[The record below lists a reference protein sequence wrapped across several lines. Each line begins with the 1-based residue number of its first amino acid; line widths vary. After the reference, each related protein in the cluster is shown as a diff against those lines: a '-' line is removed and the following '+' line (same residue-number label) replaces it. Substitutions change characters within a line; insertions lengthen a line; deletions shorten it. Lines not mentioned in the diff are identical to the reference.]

1 MSNRQP
7 PPRDHSATYGA
18 HTTLLRRH
26 QGEQFELQ
34 CTCPHNTLQRVPKT
48 PQSPGQHLRNAQEQS
63 TNAPTVT
70 IHRSPRLLRHVS
82 LKKTVTAEDNE
93 YEHIW
98 QSSNN
103 KGHRPPAPATANS
116 DVIAEKSA
124 LSSPVSGSSLK
135 SISKASRDVSC
146 DSVLRKST
154 SASPTN
160 QKAVDLPQTLPHY
173 VTHKDIVSINATLS
187 RSGKTKSP
195 SSQDTLQKFSTF
207 LQPSVQ

>member
-1 MSNRQP
+1 MAIHRGQLVVAAEHLEDVGDQLDLDRCLQIHGRKEAEIP
-7 PPRDHSATYGA
+7 LVFATEEV
-18 HTTLLRRH
+18 
-26 QGEQFELQ
+26 EQE
-34 CTCPHNTLQRVPKT
+34 
-48 PQSPGQHLRNAQEQS
+48 A
-63 TNAPTVT
+63 NAPTVT